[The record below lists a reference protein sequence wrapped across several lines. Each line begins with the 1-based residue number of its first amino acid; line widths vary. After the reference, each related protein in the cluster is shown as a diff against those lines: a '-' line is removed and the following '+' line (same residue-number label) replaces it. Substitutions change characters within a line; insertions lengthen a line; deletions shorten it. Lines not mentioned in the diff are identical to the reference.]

1 MHHFLLLDE
10 SRGKREGADE
20 TSIRAC
26 VVCFVQKLP
35 EARSGHTLVAIGDKL
50 YMCGGWNAMRQFD
63 DLWAFDTH
71 NRLWNKIEGASGDK
85 WGTSFRKL
93 EHQAK
98 GA

>member
-1 MHHFLLLDE
+1 M
-10 SRGKREGADE
+10 
-20 TSIRAC
+20 
-26 VVCFVQKLP
+26 CFVQKLP

-85 WGTSFRKL
+85 WGTSLIKL
-93 EHQAK
+93 EHKAK